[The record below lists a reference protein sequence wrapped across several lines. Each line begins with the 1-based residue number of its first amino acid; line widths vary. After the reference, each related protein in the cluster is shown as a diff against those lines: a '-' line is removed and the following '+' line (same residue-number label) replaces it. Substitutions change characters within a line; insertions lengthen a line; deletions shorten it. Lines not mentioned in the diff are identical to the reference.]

1 MNSSNLHLQ
10 PVENLVK
17 NLPDSELF
25 GRNRMLLKDQIQ
37 SLYNKIQYDY
47 SLSQEQKDQL
57 RESMLL
63 AELDLEV
70 MEEGKEVSNG

>member
-1 MNSSNLHLQ
+1 MTSNTSPLQ
-10 PVENLVK
+10 PVAELTENS
-17 NLPDSELF
+17 PASELF

-37 SLYNKIQYDY
+37 SLYNKIQYDR

-63 AELDLEV
+63 AEQDLV
-70 MEEGKEVSNG
+70 SLEEGKEVSNG